1 MNPIEEWPSFVHGGA
16 FDEDWEEL
24 GLGDDD
30 LARLQRALVG
40 APEAGVVIP
49 GTGGLRKL
57 RFARPGEGKS
67 GSLRVCYTL
76 IPGRGI
82 VLLMAAYG
90 KTTKTNLTA
99 AEKRFFKHLI
109 GQYKQVFGAAEE

>member
-16 FDEDWEEL
+16 FDEDWESL
-24 GLGDDD
+24 GLGDGD
-30 LARLQRALVG
+30 LARLQHALV
-40 APEAGVVIP
+40 ADPEAGTVIP

-57 RFARPGEGKS
+57 RFAPPGAGKS
-67 GSLRVCYTL
+67 GGLRVCYAL

-90 KTTKTNLTA
+90 KTTKANLTA
-99 AEKRFFKHLI
+99 AEKRFFKHLLD
-109 GQYKQVFGAAEE
+109 QYKRVFGADEE